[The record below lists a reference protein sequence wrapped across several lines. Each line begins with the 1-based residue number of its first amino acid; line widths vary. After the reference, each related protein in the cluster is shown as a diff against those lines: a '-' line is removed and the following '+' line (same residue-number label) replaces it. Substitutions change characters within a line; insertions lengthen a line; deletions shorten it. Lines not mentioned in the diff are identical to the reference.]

1 MDLQREKR
9 YFPCRNLLLTIVF
22 ESFLL
27 PEKLDEEICKLAD
40 KEESSLS
47 RLIATYDWEYNAKT
61 DPTERLSKYWEV
73 LINGWHKPWNRELES
88 ELSFQNK
95 NVIIRN

>member
-1 MDLQREKR
+1 MPKPCSIDYSISRSFFDQRKE
-9 YFPCRNLLLTIVF
+9 
-22 ESFLL
+22 
-27 PEKLDEEICKLAD
+27 LDEEIRKLAGI

-73 LINGWHKPWNRELES
+73 LINGWHKPWNVRRTG
-88 ELSFQNK
+88 
-95 NVIIRN
+95 I